1 MYVSQFEYSKSFT
14 EVLTVLKYIPKEQLN
29 KIPKDILQILNKNYD
44 KNYIYELD
52 FSKNFGEQNISKI
65 ALAILS
71 IFYQDYWANE
81 TQKNKIIQKDLNER
95 NSLEEEKRKV
105 YDPNVLFLHGKNK
118 INENHINNTKDTSLI
133 KVDKKFSFFKNLFLK
148 FKQFIHK
155 YWFFA

>member
-29 KIPKDILQILNKNYD
+29 KIPKDILQILNKNCD

-52 FSKNFGEQNISKI
+52 FNKNFGEQNISKI
-65 ALAILS
+65 ALSILS

-81 TQKNKIIQKDLNER
+81 AQKSKIDQKDLDER
-95 NSLEEEKRKV
+95 NLLEEEKRKN
-105 YDPNVLFLHGKNK
+105 YDPNVLFSHSKNK
-118 INENHINNTKDTSLI
+118 MHENDINSSNNNALI

-148 FKQFIHK
+148 FKQFIDK
-155 YWFFA
+155 Y